1 MNAGANAVLMAML
14 GGRGGRG
21 PINGFLNSPNYD
33 EERQKDALMNYGAS
47 LMSSQNPNNTTSGAV
62 RQLGERLLG
71 AVLTGYREKG
81 YRDKEKNLA
90 EQWGAILSRDA
101 APAGATMPT
110 PKPME
115 GSTGDTTQDAA
126 SFEALAGGTAKGINP
141 DDWAKTFG
149 GATVA
154 PKWGATPS
162 GTYAQQLRARARE
175 LYGDKLDP
183 QVDQHISQLEQYDA
197 FTEPERRRQETK
209 DRREDRMLD
218 LEERKMNQD
227 MALRE
232 REMNAYQELSGL
244 LGGDPGETHPYGSGN
259 IPQLSSNLTP
269 IVNKATAEF
278 NLSPELVNAVIM
290 TESGGNQGSVSPKGA
305 TGVMQLMPGT
315 AKDLGVNP
323 NDLEGNI
330 RGGAQY
336 LRQMLDRYDGNLEH
350 ALMAYNWGPGNVNAW
365 LKTGKG
371 INGQDVPEETR
382 RYVTSVSKNMRGPGA
397 KSDRDRIGNDSIM
410 SIPRERL
417 LKIAM
422 MPGQAGNSA
431 RYILEMQD
439 KAKKDNKP
447 VSLNDTSS
455 LAKRWTSESAGYLDT
470 ADALEQLIS
479 YAKENSGAG
488 DLGMIFSYMKA
499 LDPQSVVR
507 EGEQV
512 QVQRTG
518 GIPDQVWNM
527 YLQAKD
533 GRRLSPEQRR
543 NLISAAGSRYKDTL
557 RVQNNRNNYFRDLS
571 SQYGIDPSLVIQ
583 NLYPG
588 LEDRLAEFLVS
599 FPNAASAPVPGLS
612 GSQSSQSSVNG
623 VNGQGEVRAPI
634 ANARGKTM
642 SEIFRR

>member
-21 PINGFLNSPNYD
+21 PINGFLNSPNYN

-47 LMSSQNPNNTTSGAV
+47 LMGSQNPNNTTSGAV

-90 EQWGAILSRDA
+90 EQWGAITSRDA

-110 PKPME
+110 PKLME
-115 GSTGDTTQDAA
+115 GSTGDTAQDTA

-141 DDWAKTFG
+141 DDWAKRFG

-154 PKWGATPS
+154 PKWGAAPS
-162 GTYAQQLRARARE
+162 GTYTQQLRARARE

-183 QVDQHISQLEQYDA
+183 QIEQYISQLEQYEA

-209 DRREDRMLD
+209 DRREDRLLS

-232 REMNAYQELSGL
+232 REINAFQELSGL
-244 LGGDPGETHPYGSGN
+244 LGGDLGETRPHYGSGD
-259 IPQLSSNLTP
+259 IPQLPSNLTP
-269 IVNKATAEF
+269 IVNKAATEF
-278 NLSPELVNAVIM
+278 NLSPELINAVIM

-323 NDLEGNI
+323 NDLEENI

-336 LRQMLDRYDGNLEH
+336 LRQMWDRYDGNLEH
-350 ALMAYNWGPGNVNAW
+350 ALMAYNWGPANVDAW

-382 RYVTSVSKNMRGPGA
+382 RYVASVSKNMRGPGA
-397 KSDRDRIGNDSIM
+397 KSDSDRIGNDSIM

-455 LAKRWTSESAGYLDT
+455 IAKRWTSESSGYLNT
-470 ADALEQLIS
+470 AEALEQLIS
-479 YAKENSGAG
+479 YAKEDSGAG

-518 GIPDQVWNM
+518 GIPDQIWNM

-533 GRRLSPEQRR
+533 GRRLSPEQKR

-557 RVQNNRNNYFRDLS
+557 RVQSNRNSYFSDLS
-571 SQYGIDPSLVIQ
+571 NQYGIDPSLVIQ

-588 LEDRLAEFLVS
+588 LEDRLAEALVPS
-599 FPNAASAPVPGLS
+599 PNAVPVPVPGVS
-612 GSQSSQSSVNG
+612 EVNG
-623 VNGQGEVRAPI
+623 RGEVRTPI
-634 ANARGKTM
+634 SNARGKTM
-642 SEIFRR
+642 SEIFGR